1 MTARM
6 RSDELW
12 PRRLDDHLDHIGDG
26 IGASVTP
33 ARTGEPGA
41 GQRTGRS
48 WSGLRAKQKRPP
60 DRGLG

>member
-12 PRRLDDHLDHIGDG
+12 PRRLNDHLDHIGDG

-48 WSGLRAKQKRPP
+48 WSGLCE
-60 DRGLG
+60 